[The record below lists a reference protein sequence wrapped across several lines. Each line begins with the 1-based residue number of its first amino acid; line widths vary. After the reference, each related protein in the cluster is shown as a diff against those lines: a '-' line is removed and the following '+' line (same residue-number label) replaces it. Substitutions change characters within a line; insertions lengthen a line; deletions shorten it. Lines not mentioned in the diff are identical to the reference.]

1 MRIKLLFK
9 NFFLI
14 IFGLTFAIFLAEGF
28 LRLLGYLPWKYE
40 DFNNIGIYE
49 KDNVKGWI
57 SKKGIYEIIAPTKD
71 KSKSIKILDEGGRY
85 TGKNNNNLNKILF
98 IGGSF
103 TQGWGVNDD
112 ETFSFKLQ
120 NQLAN
125 YKIKNYGQ
133 GGYSG
138 VQSLLLLDEVLE
150 KNNNTK
156 LVIYGYMDHHEY
168 RNVARGSW
176 LGLLLRYSST
186 GHKNSPKVPYAILSK
201 NGSLVIKKP
210 IGYLKLPLREKSAL
224 VTLTEKT
231 LMKLLTKKRKK
242 IQKQIV
248 KKVALNMKE
257 LSNKK
262 NAKFVFLNL
271 KSNLSEYID
280 FFNKEEINF
289 VDCNLELTN
298 KYLIK
303 GDYHPNGKAHTFYSN
318 CIFNELKNKNLLF

>member
-14 IFGLTFAIFLAEGF
+14 ILGLTFAIFLTEGL
-28 LRLLGYLPWKYE
+28 LRFLGYLPWKYE
-40 DFNNIGIYE
+40 DSNNIGIYE
-49 KDNVKGWI
+49 KDSVKGWI
-57 SKKGIYEIIAPTKD
+57 SKKGSYEILDPAKN
-71 KSKSIKILDEGGRY
+71 KSKFIKILEEGDRY
-85 TGKNNNNLNKILF
+85 TGKNKHNLNKILI

-112 ETFSFKLQ
+112 ETFSYKLQ
-120 NQLAN
+120 KKLAN

-133 GGYSG
+133 GGYGG
-138 VQSLLLLDEVLE
+138 VQSLLLLDEVLK

-156 LVIYGYMDHHEY
+156 LVIYGYIDHHEY

-176 LGLLLRYSST
+176 LRLLLRYSST
-186 GHKNSPKVPYAILSK
+186 GHKNSPKVPYAILSR
-201 NGSLVIKKP
+201 NGSLVIKEP

-242 IQKQIV
+242 IQKQVV

-257 LSNKK
+257 LSDEK

-271 KSNLSEYID
+271 KSNLNEHID
-280 FFNKEEINF
+280 FFNKEKINF
-289 VDCNLELTN
+289 IDCNLELTN

-318 CIFNELKNKNLLF
+318 CIFNKLKNKNLLF